1 MASKKK
7 YVAVDNENIVQETM
21 NFDSGNL
28 KVETE
33 HNTYKDINKV
43 FIKGIR
49 INGGEEVFRV
59 GDDGIVDLQ
68 IDVPVEPEPEPT
80 VEKVY
85 LVYYGSSEIKSPE
98 QISDITGTQVVEFF
112 SLDELPGDFNV
123 VDARQILAFA
133 IDNPSKT
140 LSAKTQYGLPYGINK
155 VSVGGSPITKT
166 IGGKI
171 YSVWQIEEDRRFT
184 DKVNFFWS

>member
-1 MASKKK
+1 M
-7 YVAVDNENIVQETM
+7 
-21 NFDSGNL
+21 
-28 KVETE
+28 
-33 HNTYKDINKV
+33 
-43 FIKGIR
+43 FIKGVKV
-49 INGGEEVFRV
+49 NGTLVQMDEN
-59 GDDGIVDLQ
+59 GIVN
-68 IDVPVEPEPEPT
+68 ITMEGGVTPEPEPEPT
-80 VEKVY
+80 GEKTY

-98 QISDITGTQVVEFF
+98 QINDITGTQIVEFF

>member
-68 IDVPVEPEPEPT
+68 ISGSVEPEPIG
-80 VEKVY
+80 EKVY
-85 LVYYGSSEIKSPE
+85 LTYYGSSEIKSPE
-98 QISDITGTQVVEFF
+98 QISSITGTQIAEFF
-112 SLDELPGDFNV
+112 SLDELPGDFSV

-133 IDNPSKT
+133 VDNPSKT